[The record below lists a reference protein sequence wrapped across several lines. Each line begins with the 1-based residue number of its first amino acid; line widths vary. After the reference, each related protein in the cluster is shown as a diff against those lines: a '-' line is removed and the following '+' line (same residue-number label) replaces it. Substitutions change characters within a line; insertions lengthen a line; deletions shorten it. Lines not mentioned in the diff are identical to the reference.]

1 MLVAPALSNAS
12 LVIVTTP
19 RKSFNKEGKTRH
31 ANTPSGPFLCP
42 RCLRPGAHRAEEPG
56 TGRLSCGPC
65 WGQVRHPPC
74 WWEVMGSPGSTVWG
88 KCPCW
93 ALCPREHPPP
103 RLPTPT
109 PARAPGRG
117 RRAGGEGAAGVLGG
131 RLQGHLAPPEGGPE
145 GGCTAVHRL
154 WRSWVLPPGC
164 TLQGWRGPPLPRGP
178 PAHHSGPRP
187 ASLAPGSWRRGERRV
202 TSPRASCSVSSK
214 LTPRPRGPGAGS
226 HGFWKLTPAPQRG
239 PLGRGKSAPP
249 ARAWRTGCPGRTR
262 AGGATPPVPSGAA
275 CAARTGTCP
284 RLRPQ

>member
-56 TGRLSCGPC
+56 TGWPSCGPC

-74 WWEVMGSPGSTVWG
+74 WWEVMGPPGNTVWG
-88 KCPCW
+88 KCPFVGPC
-93 ALCPREHPPP
+93 APGHILHPGSGTGSRE
-103 RLPTPT
+103 RQEG
-109 PARAPGRG
+109 GRG
-117 RRAGGEGAAGVLGG
+117 RGCRCAGWPSARSSCPSRG
-131 RLQGHLAPPEGGPE
+131 RPRGWVHR
-145 GGCTAVHRL
+145 HRL

-187 ASLAPGSWRRGERRV
+187 ASLAPGSWPRGERRV

-249 ARAWRTGCPGRTR
+249 AGAWRTGCPGRTR